1 MRYNDFEQQL
11 LDLAMRTKEPLTPA
25 FVAYNLRIRIEEARE
40 HLEKMAQEGN
50 VSLESDADG
59 NLYYDFPALPRGAV
73 RPPPAPVP
81 VAVGSAPVAMYG
93 SAPGSAPVGYAP
105 SQGQALVP
113 GGGAGYPVPAR
124 PAPTFSPA
132 VAGLLSFLWPGAGQI
147 YRGEVGAGIGFMI
160 ATLVGYVL
168 FIVPGLVMHI
178 ISVVN
183 AARAPDPPPAPYL
196 PAPAP
201 AYYLPPRDAPP
212 AAPIPPAPPPPP
224 SSSIA

>member
-1 MRYNDFEQQL
+1 MRYADFEQQL
-11 LDLAMRTKEPLTPA
+11 LDLAMRTKDPLTPA
-25 FVAYNLRIRIEEARE
+25 FVAYALRMRMEEARE
-40 HLEKMAQEGN
+40 YLDKMAADGN

-59 NLYYDFPALPRGAV
+59 NLYYDFPNLPRGSVKPVAA
-73 RPPPAPVP
+73 PAPAPAYGAPPGPQQMVP
-81 VAVGSAPVAMYG
+81 ISPSYLAPR
-93 SAPGSAPVGYAP
+93 P
-105 SQGQALVP
+105 
-113 GGGAGYPVPAR
+113 

-183 AARAPDPPPAPYL
+183 AARAPDPPVLPPAA

-201 AYYLPPRDAPP
+201 YYLPARGPESPPPTAPP
-212 AAPIPPAPPPPP
+212 SQI
-224 SSSIA
+224 S